1 SLDALP
7 RTALVHR
14 QQEQRVVCQNHRKT
28 PVARALDRHSGAD
41 EEGAEVIARI
51 APAMLVV
58 VIACGP
64 QTAKCGNRRDAGAV
78 SFHDAA
84 DLADRAGVI
93 VEMFECL
100 AGRDAIE
107 RPAAKRQ
114 PGQIAEDDG
123 DAHVA
128 ANVQHGVK
136 RSIDSE
142 YSEALLLQPLRE
154 LPEPNGGVENA

>member
-1 SLDALP
+1 
-7 RTALVHR
+7 
-14 QQEQRVVCQNHRKT
+14 
-28 PVARALDRHSGAD
+28 
-41 EEGAEVIARI
+41 
-51 APAMLVV
+51 
-58 VIACGP
+58 
-64 QTAKCGNRRDAGAV
+64 
-78 SFHDAA
+78 
-84 DLADRAGVI
+84 
-93 VEMFECL
+93 MFECL

-154 LPEPNGGVENA
+154 LPQPNGGVENARVERKLLRLGEDDREAVFVSRPEHLGLRAPLVSVCRRQDEGTLTPNAQLLTPNPPV